1 MRVKSL
7 GPRGQYA
14 TRLLAPPDI
23 AAVQSL
29 FVEAADYFELATGA
43 PPGPDEAQRAF
54 VAGPP
59 TKAVEDKRI
68 IGVFDGGDR
77 LVGVLD
83 ALVDFPGGGE
93 WTMGMLL
100 LDPRHRGVGLGR
112 AVLEQYESWAAACG
126 ARRLH
131 TALVAHHG
139 RGIHFLEAAGYTRR
153 REVKDYDAGGRRAS
167 VVFFQKEVRSERGK
181 RE

>member
-7 GPRGQYA
+7 GPRGRYA

-23 AAVQSL
+23 AAMQSL
-29 FVEAADYFELATGA
+29 FLRAADYFDLATGA

-59 TKAVEDKRI
+59 TKSVEDKRI
-68 IGVFDGGDR
+68 IGVFDAADH
-77 LVGVLD
+77 LIGVLD
-83 ALVDFPGGGE
+83 ALVDFPGAGE
-93 WTMGMLL
+93 WTMGILL

-112 AVLEQYESWAAACG
+112 AVLEAYESWAATCG
-126 ARRLH
+126 AHRLH
-131 TALVAHHG
+131 TALVAHHEG
-139 RGIHFLEAAGYTRR
+139 GIRFLETAGYTPQ

-167 VVFFQKEVRSERGK
+167 VVFFQKDVRSERGK